1 MRILKR
7 LLTYLRPYRGWALLT
22 YSALF
27 IATFLNLVVPWILRA
42 VIDQGL
48 AGQDFRFLV
57 VAGLTIVVITAV
69 RGLFSY
75 VQLYGSERLSQ
86 DIASDMRNQLYDKIQ
101 RLSFSY
107 HDRAQTG
114 ELISRGTSDI
124 ELIMRFTG
132 QGAMDLIGIV
142 LLFFLSGVLMF
153 SVDARLAAIA
163 LLPMPILMFVSLRFG
178 FRMRT
183 LWRSAQEQTAV
194 LSSLLQENLTGIR
207 VVKAFARES
216 HEIKRFFDRH
226 QDYNRQRQAI
236 VRTWANNF
244 PLMTL
249 IVASSTALILWFGG
263 QQVIA
268 GNISVGTLVAFNAYL
283 LLLAAP
289 TQRLGFVVDRVGQ
302 ALASGQRVF
311 DILDTPND
319 IENAA
324 DAQPLGEI
332 QGYVE
337 FRGVSFAYHD
347 APVLQGVSFRA
358 TPNSVVALMGLTGS
372 GKSSVVSLIPR
383 FYDPTLGQ
391 VLVDGH
397 DIRTVTLESLRRQI
411 GIVLQDTFLFSAT
424 IRENIAYGRPDA
436 TDEEIIAAARAA
448 EAYTF
453 ISRLPDGFET
463 EIGERGVTLSGGQ
476 RQRLAIARAL
486 IMDPRIL
493 ILDDATSS
501 VDPATEH
508 EIQQALAR
516 LMDGRTTFII
526 AQRLLTLKH
535 ADQILV
541 LDHGHVVERGR
552 HDELLQGDGL
562 YRHIYDLQL
571 RDQEE
576 AAKGA
581 EGGAAEESH
590 DHAAAGL
597 SSAYE
602 FMGGRRR
609 KEVME

>member
-1 MRILKR
+1 M
-7 LLTYLRPYRGWALLT
+7 T

-27 IATFLNLVVPWILRA
+27 IATFLNLIVPWILRA

-48 AGQDFRFLV
+48 AQQDFRFLV
-57 VAGLTIVVITAV
+57 VAGATIVVVTTV

-75 VQLYGSERLSQ
+75 VQLYGAERLSQ
-86 DIASDMRNQLYDKIQ
+86 DIAFDMRNQLYDKIQ
-101 RLSFSY
+101 RLSFSF
-107 HDRAQTG
+107 HDKTQTG

-124 ELIMRFTG
+124 EQIMRFTG
-132 QGAMDLIGIV
+132 QGAMDLTGIV
-142 LLFFLSGVLMF
+142 LLFFLSAVLMF
-153 SVDARLAAIA
+153 SVDARLATIA

-178 FRMRT
+178 FRMRV
-183 LWRSAQEQTAV
+183 LWKRAQEQTAV
-194 LSSLLQENLTGIR
+194 LSSMLQENLTGIR
-207 VVKAFARES
+207 VVKAFAREP
-216 HEIKRFFDRH
+216 HETARFYERH
-226 QDYNRQRQAI
+226 QDYNRQRQDI
-236 VRTWANNF
+236 VRTWSTNF
-244 PLMTL
+244 PAMTL

-283 LLLAAP
+283 LMLAAP

-302 ALASGQRVF
+302 AIASGQRVF
-311 DILDTPND
+311 DILDTPSD
-319 IENAA
+319 VENAPNA
-324 DAQPLGEI
+324 TALGPI

-337 FRGVSFAYHD
+337 FKDISFAYHD
-347 APVLQGVSFRA
+347 APVLQDVSFRA
-358 TPNSVVALMGLTGS
+358 EPNTVVALMGLTGS
-372 GKSSVVSLIPR
+372 GKSSIISLIPR
-383 FYDPTLGQ
+383 FYNPTHGEI
-391 VLVDGH
+391 LVDGH

-411 GIVLQDTFLFSAT
+411 GLVLQDTFLFSAT

-436 TDEEIIAAARAA
+436 TDEQIIAAARAA
-448 EAYTF
+448 EAYNF
-453 ISRLPDGFET
+453 IARLPDGFDT

-486 IMDPRIL
+486 LMDPRIL

-516 LMDGRTTFII
+516 LMEGRTTFII

-541 LDHGHVVERGR
+541 LDHGRIVERGR
-552 HDELLQGDGL
+552 HDELLEGAGL

-581 EGGAAEESH
+581 LPSESH

-597 SSAYE
+597 ASDYE

-609 KEVME
+609 QKEVTE

>member
-1 MRILKR
+1 M
-7 LLTYLRPYRGWALLT
+7 T

-27 IATFLNLVVPWILRA
+27 IATFLNLIVPWILRA

-57 VAGLTIVVITAV
+57 VAGLTIVAITAL

-86 DIASDMRNQLYDKIQ
+86 DIAFDMRNQLYDKIQ

-107 HDRAQTG
+107 HDRTQTG

-124 ELIMRFTG
+124 EQIMRFTG

-142 LLFFLSGVLMF
+142 LLFVLSGVLMF
-153 SVDARLAAIA
+153 SVDKRLAAIA

-178 FRMRT
+178 FRMRV
-183 LWRSAQEQTAV
+183 LWRGAQEQTAV

-207 VVKAFARES
+207 VVKAFAREA
-216 HEIKRFFDRH
+216 HEIGRFFERH
-226 QDYNRQRQAI
+226 QEYNRQRQEI
-236 VRTWANNF
+236 VHTWANNF

-268 GNISVGTLVAFNAYL
+268 GTISVGTLVAFNAYL
-283 LLLAAP
+283 LMLAAP

-311 DILDTPND
+311 DILDAPNG
-319 IENAA
+319 IESAP
-324 DAQPLGEI
+324 DAQPIGEI

-337 FRGVSFAYHD
+337 FRDVSFAYHE
-347 APVLQGVSFRA
+347 APVLAGVSFRA
-358 TPNSVVALMGLTGS
+358 APNTVVALMGLTGS
-372 GKSSVVSLIPR
+372 GKSSVISLIPR
-383 FYDPTLGQ
+383 FYDPTGGQ
-391 VLVDGH
+391 VLIDDR
-397 DIRTVTLESLRRQI
+397 DIRTMTLESLRRQI

-453 ISRLPDGFET
+453 ISRLPDGFDT

-486 IMDPRIL
+486 LMDPRIL

-516 LMDGRTTFII
+516 LMEGRTTFII

-541 LDHGHVVERGR
+541 LDHGRVVEHGR
-552 HDELLQGDGL
+552 HDDLLQSDGL

-576 AAKGA
+576 TAKAGEGA
-581 EGGAAEESH
+581 VSVESH

-597 SSAYE
+597 ASGYE

-609 KEVME
+609 QKEAVE

>member
-1 MRILKR
+1 M
-7 LLTYLRPYRGWALLT
+7 T

-27 IATFLNLVVPWILRA
+27 IATFLNLIVPWILRS

-48 AGQDFRFLV
+48 VKQDFRFLV
-57 VAGLTIVVITAV
+57 LAGATIVGVTAV
-69 RGLFSY
+69 RGLFSF

-86 DIASDMRNQLYDKIQ
+86 DIAFDMRNQLYDKIQ
-101 RLSFSY
+101 RLAFSF
-107 HDRAQTG
+107 HDRTQTG

-124 ELIMRFTG
+124 EQIMRFTG
-132 QGAMDLIGIV
+132 QGAMDLTGII
-142 LLFFLSGVLMF
+142 LLFVLSAALMF
-153 SVDARLAAIA
+153 SVEPGLAAIA
-163 LLPMPILMFVSLRFG
+163 LLPMPILMFISLRFG
-178 FRMRT
+178 LRMRV
-183 LWRSAQEQTAV
+183 LWKRAQEQTAV
-194 LSSLLQENLTGIR
+194 LSSMLQENLTGIR
-207 VVKAFARES
+207 VVKAFAREP
-216 HEIKRFFDRH
+216 HETARFYEKH
-226 QDYNRQRQAI
+226 QDYNRQRQDI
-236 VRTWANNF
+236 VRTWSNNF
-244 PLMTL
+244 PTMTL

-263 QQVIA
+263 QRVIN
-268 GNISVGTLVAFNAYL
+268 GTLSVGTLVAFNAYL
-283 LLLAAP
+283 LMLAAP

-311 DILDTPND
+311 DILDTPSD
-319 IENAA
+319 IENTPNAR
-324 DAQPLGEI
+324 PIGPI

-337 FRGVSFAYHD
+337 FKNVAFAYHD
-347 APVLQGVSFRA
+347 APVLQDISFRA
-358 TPNSVVALMGLTGS
+358 EPNTVVALMGLTGS
-372 GKSSVVSLIPR
+372 GKSSVISLIPR
-383 FYDPTLGQ
+383 FYDPTAGQ
-391 VLVDGH
+391 VLIDGH
-397 DIRTVTLESLRRQI
+397 DIRTVTLESLRQQI
-411 GIVLQDTFLFSAT
+411 GLVLQDTFLFSAT

-448 EAYTF
+448 EAYNF
-453 ISRLPDGFET
+453 IARLPDGFET

-486 IMDPRIL
+486 LTDPRIL

-516 LMDGRTTFII
+516 LMEGRTTFII

-541 LDHGHVVERGR
+541 LDHGHIVERGR
-552 HDELLQGDGL
+552 HEELLQNDGL

-576 AAKGA
+576 TAKGA
-581 EGGAAEESH
+581 ASDESH

-597 SSAYE
+597 ASDYE

-609 KEVME
+609 QKEVRQ

>member
-1 MRILKR
+1 MQIFKR

-27 IATFLNLVVPWILRA
+27 IATLLNLIVPWILRA

-48 AGQDFRFLV
+48 SGQDFRFLV
-57 VAGLTIVVITAV
+57 VAGLTIVGITMV
-69 RGLFSY
+69 RSVFSY
-75 VQLYGSERLSQ
+75 LQLYGSERLSQ
-86 DIASDMRNQLYDKIQ
+86 DIAFDMRNQLYDKIQ
-101 RLSFSY
+101 HLSFSF
-107 HDRAQTG
+107 HDRTQTG

-124 ELIMRFTG
+124 EQIMRFTG
-132 QGAMDLIGIV
+132 QGAMDLVGIA
-142 LLFFLSGVLMF
+142 LLFFLSGVLMY
-153 SVDARLAAIA
+153 SVDARLATIA

-183 LWRSAQEQTAV
+183 LWQGAQERTAV
-194 LSSLLQENLTGIR
+194 LSAILQENLTGIR
-207 VVKAFARES
+207 VVKAFAREG
-216 HEIKRFFDRH
+216 HEIARFFERH
-226 QDYNRQRQAI
+226 QDYNRQRQEI
-236 VRTWANNF
+236 VRTWSDNF

-263 QQVIA
+263 RQVIA
-268 GNISVGTLVAFNAYL
+268 GTISVGTLVAFNAYL
-283 LLLAAP
+283 LMLAAP

-311 DILDTPND
+311 DILDAPND
-319 IENAA
+319 IENAP

-337 FRGVSFAYHD
+337 FRDVSFAYHQ
-347 APVLQGVSFRA
+347 APVLEGVSFRA
-358 TPNSVVALMGLTGS
+358 EPNTVVALMGLTGS
-372 GKSSVVSLIPR
+372 GKSSVISLIPR
-383 FYDPTLGQ
+383 FYDPTAGQ
-391 VLVDGH
+391 VLIDGR

-411 GIVLQDTFLFSAT
+411 GLVLQDTFLFSAT

-436 TDEEIIAAARAA
+436 SEEEIIAAARAA
-448 EAYTF
+448 EAYNF
-453 ISRLPDGFET
+453 IARLPDGFET

-486 IMDPRIL
+486 LMDPRIL

-516 LMDGRTTFII
+516 LMQGRTTFII

-552 HDELLQGDGL
+552 HDELLQGEGL

-576 AAKGA
+576 TAKGID
-581 EGGAAEESH
+581 GESH

-597 SSAYE
+597 ASAYE

-609 KEVME
+609 HKEVSE